1 MYLIT
6 GALSDQA
13 GDYDGAFYLAGISI
27 ALSGVICFPLRA
39 ICRWEKRREEHK
51 KGNHGNGNA
60 FNSNNEIT
68 SAVST

>member
-39 ICRWEKRREEHK
+39 ICRWERRREEHRNMNK
-51 KGNHGNGNA
+51 KNGFPFFTDIE
-60 FNSNNEIT
+60 FN
-68 SAVST
+68 VSTKL